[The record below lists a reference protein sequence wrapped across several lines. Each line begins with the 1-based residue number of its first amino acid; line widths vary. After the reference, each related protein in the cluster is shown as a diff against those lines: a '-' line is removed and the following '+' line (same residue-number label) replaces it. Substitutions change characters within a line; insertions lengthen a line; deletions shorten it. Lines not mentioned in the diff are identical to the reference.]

1 MPAAVTV
8 EMPFKDVTTNPD
20 RFHGWSPE
28 RAQHFGAAS
37 LQAVHAVLCRLQQLD
52 REEESQAGK
61 LHLPL
66 AGTRRRRRRSI
77 PTSGCAPSS
86 EQPPRAA

>member
-8 EMPFKDVTTNPD
+8 EMPFKDVATNPD

-37 LQAVHAVLCRLQQLD
+37 LQAVHAVLCRMQQLD
-52 REEESQAGK
+52 REEET
-61 LHLPL
+61 L
-66 AGTRRRRRRSI
+66 AGQ
-77 PTSGCAPSS
+77 
-86 EQPPRAA
+86 EQLRLGGKHEGAAAAAVEHPDKRQRTEQ